1 MTYSR
6 LVHSGGVNNVMV
18 SVQMT
23 LRESS
28 GKLDRIS
35 QQKGQTCGTSLD
47 YLDTNKE
54 NVQWSYSRYKHQHNW
69 D

>member
-18 SVQMT
+18 SVQIT

-28 GKLDRIS
+28 DKLDRIS
-35 QQKGQTCGTSLD
+35 KQKGQTCGTSLD
-47 YLDTNKE
+47 Y
-54 NVQWSYSRYKHQHNW
+54 
-69 D
+69 

>member
-6 LVHSGGVNNVMV
+6 LVHSGGVNNVIV

-35 QQKGQTCGTSLD
+35 KQKGQTCGTSLD

-54 NVQWSYSRYKHQHNW
+54 NVQ
-69 D
+69 